1 MGEPT
6 SGVNNDVPAV
16 ATGGSSVISAI
27 YITKHV
33 KAIVL
38 EALNPIRG
46 KLSEMKDSAN
56 KDVTKVIYII
66 LILFHFR
73 HYLMLFVSFF
83 HSTVIPLTQQ
93 YKKSM
98 M

>member
-6 SGVNNDVPAV
+6 SRVNNDVPAV
-16 ATGGSSVISAI
+16 ATEISGGSSVISAI

-33 KAIVL
+33 KAILL

-56 KDVTKVIYII
+56 KDVTEVIYII

-93 YKKSM
+93 
-98 M
+98 

>member
-6 SGVNNDVPAV
+6 SRVNNDVTAV
-16 ATGGSSVISAI
+16 ATEISGGSSVISAV

-33 KAIVL
+33 KSTVW

-46 KLSEMKDSAN
+46 KLLEMKDSTD
-56 KDVTKVIYII
+56 KDVTEVIYII

-73 HYLMLFVSFF
+73 HYLMLFVLFF
-83 HSTVIPLTQQ
+83 HSAVIPLTQ
-93 YKKSM
+93 
-98 M
+98 

>member
-6 SGVNNDVPAV
+6 SRVNNDVPAV

-46 KLSEMKDSAN
+46 KLLEMKDSAD
-56 KDVTKVIYII
+56 KDVTEVIYII

-73 HYLMLFVSFF
+73 HYLMLFVLFF
-83 HSTVIPLTQQ
+83 HSAVIPLTQ
-93 YKKSM
+93 
-98 M
+98 

>member
-6 SGVNNDVPAV
+6 SRVNNDVPAV
-16 ATGGSSVISAI
+16 ATEISGGSSVISAISAI

-46 KLSEMKDSAN
+46 KLLEMKDSAD
-56 KDVTKVIYII
+56 KDVTEVIYII

-73 HYLMLFVSFF
+73 HYLMLFVLFF
-83 HSTVIPLTQQ
+83 YSAVIPLTQ
-93 YKKSM
+93 
-98 M
+98 

>member
-6 SGVNNDVPAV
+6 SRVGNEVPAHE
-16 ATGGSSVISAI
+16 TEISGGSSVISAV

-33 KAIVL
+33 KSTVL

-46 KLSEMKDSAN
+46 KLSEMKDSAD
-56 KDVTKVIYII
+56 KDVTEVIYII

-83 HSTVIPLTQQ
+83 HSAVIPLTQ
-93 YKKSM
+93 
-98 M
+98 

>member
-6 SGVNNDVPAV
+6 SRVNNDVPAV
-16 ATGGSSVISAI
+16 ATEISGGSSVISAI

-46 KLSEMKDSAN
+46 KLSEMKDSAD
-56 KDVTKVIYII
+56 KDVTEVIYII

-73 HYLMLFVSFF
+73 HYLMLFVLFF
-83 HSTVIPLTQQ
+83 HSAVIPLTQ
-93 YKKSM
+93 
-98 M
+98 